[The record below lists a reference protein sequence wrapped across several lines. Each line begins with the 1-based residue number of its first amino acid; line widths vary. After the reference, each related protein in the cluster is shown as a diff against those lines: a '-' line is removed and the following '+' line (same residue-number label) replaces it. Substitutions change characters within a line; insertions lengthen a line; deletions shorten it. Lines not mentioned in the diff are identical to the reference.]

1 MNVLSNR
8 IVVMKMGMGI
18 VVVEICDSNLMSA
31 LELEHLEELYPEIA
45 VLRADCMNLCGL
57 CKLRPYAMVN
67 GNRVFATTTEE
78 CVEKI
83 KAAIEAELA
92 VFHDI

>member
-1 MNVLSNR
+1 M
-8 IVVMKMGMGI
+8 IKMGI

-57 CKLRPYAMVN
+57 CKLRPYALVN
-67 GNRVFATTTEE
+67 GKRVIGKTTEE
-78 CVEKI
+78 CIENI

-92 VFHDI
+92 VYGDI